1 MMEKIKLTV
10 SPILINKSTEK
21 NQLVFVD
28 KVVLKSYLNL

>member
-1 MMEKIKLTV
+1 MEKIKLTV

>member
-1 MMEKIKLTV
+1 MIEKIKLTV

-28 KVVLKSYLNL
+28 KVALKSYLNL